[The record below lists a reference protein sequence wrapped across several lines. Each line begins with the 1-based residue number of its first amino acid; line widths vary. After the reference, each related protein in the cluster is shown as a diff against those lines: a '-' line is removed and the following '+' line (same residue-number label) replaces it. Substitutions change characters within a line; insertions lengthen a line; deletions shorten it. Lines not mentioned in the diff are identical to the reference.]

1 VAGNAAACRTGALI
15 NTTFANGMLSK
26 NQAKFISSLR
36 LKKNRDEHGLFLA
49 EGGKI
54 VNDILHSGIKV
65 KQIFSSRN
73 FQLSIFNYQI
83 EVIRIKES
91 ELRRIS
97 SLSTPNEVLA
107 VCEIPEYKLEWG
119 ALQKKISLV
128 LDTIQDPGNLGTI
141 IRVADW
147 FGIENIICSPDTV
160 EVYNPKVIQATMG
173 SISRVKVH
181 YRELAGFLQE
191 AKTKLRN
198 LRVYGALLQGENLY
212 DQELT
217 GEGLIVLGNESKGI
231 SEPIQALLTHRIS
244 IPNYGKG
251 AESLNAAIA
260 TAVICAEFKRRN

>member
-1 VAGNAAACRTGALI
+1 VFKKYICTGKDLVAIYKDN
-15 NTTFANGMLSK
+15 MLSK
-26 NQAKFISSLR
+26 NQAKFIASLK
-36 LKKNRDEHGLFLA
+36 LKKNREDHGLFVA
-49 EGGKI
+49 EGVKI

-83 EVIRIKES
+83 EVVRIKES
-91 ELRRIS
+91 ELKKIS
-97 SLSTPNEVLA
+97 ALSTPNEVLA
-107 VCEIPEYKLEWG
+107 ICEIPEYKLEFP
-119 ALQKKISLV
+119 ALQKKLTLV

-181 YRELAGFLQE
+181 YRELPGFFKE
-191 AKTKLRN
+191 AKIKMKSPGIF
-198 LRVYGALLQGENLY
+198 GAVLQGENIY
-212 DQELT
+212 KQELSK
-217 GEGLIVLGNESKGI
+217 EGFIIMGNESKGI
-231 SEPIQALLTHRIS
+231 SEELLSLVTHRIS
-244 IPNYGKG
+244 IPNYGGG

-260 TAVICAEFKRRN
+260 TAVICAAFRQRS